1 MLLKCSRQEFERY
14 TVKGKQREFSKE
26 IIVQRLMREDS
37 ELAQDGS
44 KIGERKPGVWK
55 TFLV

>member
-1 MLLKCSRQEFERY
+1 M
-14 TVKGKQREFSKE
+14 KGKQREFSKE